1 LKNTAA
7 NLAVLASLAKAPLV
21 PLEVGI
27 DISKLSNSSKLVW
40 KASANGKVEG
50 YYVLIRET
58 SAPMW
63 EKKIYTKGTSIDLP
77 YSKDNYFFAVKAVNE
92 SGEESLA
99 VFPVPVR

>member
-40 KASANGKVEG
+40 KAPEN
-50 YYVLIRET
+50 
-58 SAPMW
+58 
-63 EKKIYTKGTSIDLP
+63 
-77 YSKDNYFFAVKAVNE
+77 
-92 SGEESLA
+92 
-99 VFPVPVR
+99 